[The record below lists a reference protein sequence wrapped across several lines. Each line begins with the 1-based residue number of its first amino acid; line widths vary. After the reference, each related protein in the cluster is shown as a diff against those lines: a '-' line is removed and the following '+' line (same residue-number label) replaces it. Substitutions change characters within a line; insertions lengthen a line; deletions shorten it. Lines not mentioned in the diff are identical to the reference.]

1 MTEPAATPSPG
12 PSSPPPTPVIARHD
26 GFDVLHVDERLL
38 VLNKHAGLL
47 SVPGIGPEKA
57 DCLVS
62 RAASIYDGARIVHRL
77 DRDTSGV
84 IVLARDAEAHRE
96 LSRQFQ
102 DRETEKTYLAVVGG
116 VVEADAGEID
126 LPMRKDLDDPP
137 RQIIDHEHGRAAVTR
152 WRVLERHD
160 DRTRL
165 ELTPITGRSHQ
176 LRLHLKTIGHPI
188 LGDNLYAPPR
198 ELAMADRLL
207 LHALRLWFVHPGT
220 AAPMAVVSECAF

>member
-1 MTEPAATPSPG
+1 MPEPA
-12 PSSPPPTPVIARHD
+12 PTPVIARHD
-26 GFDVLHVDERLL
+26 GFDALHVDERLI
-38 VLNKHAGLL
+38 VLNKHSGLL

-62 RAASIYDGARIVHRL
+62 RAAAVYDGARIVHRL

-84 IVLARDAEAHRE
+84 IVLGRDADAHRE

-102 DRETEKTYLAVVGG
+102 DRETRKTYIAVVGG
-116 VVEADAGEID
+116 VVEADEGEID

-137 RQIIDHEHGRAAVTR
+137 RQIIDHIHGRAAVTR
-152 WRVLERHD
+152 WRVLDRKD

-188 LGDNLYAPPR
+188 LGDATYAPPDVAAR
-198 ELAMADRLL
+198 AKRHL
-207 LHALRLWFVHPGT
+207 LHAARVCFEEIEAESPDPDDFVR
-220 AAPMAVVSECAF
+220 AS